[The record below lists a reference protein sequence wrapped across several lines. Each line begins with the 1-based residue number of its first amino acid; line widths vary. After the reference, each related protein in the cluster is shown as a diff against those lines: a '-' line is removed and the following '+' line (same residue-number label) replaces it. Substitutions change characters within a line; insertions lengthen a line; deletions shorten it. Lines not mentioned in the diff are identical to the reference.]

1 MGVEDSFGTKQKSK
15 SAAPQGDDWICFCIQ
30 HVFSQC
36 QIEKR
41 YESSWIFVVK
51 SDLDS
56 NELWSFFLFFST
68 SRLKV
73 DGCFENW
80 MMKQI
85 STTTQIPEPT
95 VL

>member
-1 MGVEDSFGTKQKSK
+1 MDMF
-15 SAAPQGDDWICFCIQ
+15 F
-30 HVFSQC
+30 VFNMFFRNVRLKKKD
-36 QIEKR
+36 E
-41 YESSWIFVVK
+41 SWIFVVK

>member
-1 MGVEDSFGTKQKSK
+1 MIVFV
-15 SAAPQGDDWICFCIQ
+15 FNM
-30 HVFSQC
+30 FSQC
-36 QIEKR
+36 QIEKKD
-41 YESSWIFVVK
+41 ESWIFVVK
-51 SDLDS
+51 SDLDW
-56 NELWSFFLFFST
+56 NVLWSFFLFFST